1 MPCGLIAQ
9 VSAIFATIA
18 ETGVKG
24 GAVKGRLQRH
34 TAECRHKIPQKVN
47 NRGVEYAV
55 AGGVAVLFV
64 VLYLLVKPVRRE
76 SFCEPLDEKQFAEG
90 ARRLAEI
97 MPPPERGG
105 KDVNAAKYARK
116 VKKAANARL
125 GDEDE
130 KYFGRLYA
138 PFCEHREEI
147 ESLCKTDFSHLADL
161 PYTDG
166 MPRTVKIADFVLS
179 HSKYLLAED
188 RLDAALSAV
197 TEKTTLTFD
206 EMRAFPVAVRF
217 CILKKLASAFDASEK
232 MRDIAARARRIA
244 AHPAR
249 AESSSDFRALKR
261 NAVFNRVCAEK
272 LGYEG
277 ATFAKTFGDLADE
290 TIFYTENCFLSLQ
303 LLTLFDFS
311 QYYNPF
317 KIIAKY
323 EVLKKS
329 DDKIITAFFNALSR
343 QSERENLD
351 ETAYALRLENYI
363 DKGFIPPLIV
373 RTLGSGKRRISVVGE
388 KDDIVTLAR
397 ALTSDTAMQLAFGAG
412 TTRGKSVEKLMIKS
426 PKPPKTLRYTIA
438 MGISERNGNLTVNP
452 VFPSCVT
459 GARLGF
465 VYDGV
470 HHGITFEKGETRTM
484 TVNGTAMFGVP
495 SVRLGSIPLDIK
507 IGFTPVEESDNS

>member
-1 MPCGLIAQ
+1 M
-9 VSAIFATIA
+9 T
-18 ETGVKG
+18 T
-24 GAVKGRLQRH
+24 
-34 TAECRHKIPQKVN
+34 TARTAKSKHKIPQKVN

-76 SFCEPLDEKQFAEG
+76 SFCEPLDENQFAAES
-90 ARRLAEI
+90 RRLAEI

-105 KDVNAAKYARK
+105 KDVGAAKYARK
-116 VKKAANARL
+116 VKKAAKIAL
-125 GDEDE
+125 DDEDE

-138 PFCEHREEI
+138 PFREHGEEI
-147 ESLCKTDFSHLADL
+147 ESLCRTDFSRLADL

-166 MPRTVKIADFVLS
+166 VPRTVKIADFVLT

-188 RLDAALSAV
+188 RLDAALYAV
-197 TEKTTLTFD
+197 TEKTTLTFE

-217 CILKKLASAFDASEK
+217 CILKKLAATVEAAEK

-249 AESSSDFRALKR
+249 AASSSDFRALKR

-277 ATFAKTFGDLADE
+277 ATFAKTFGNLADE
-290 TIFYTENCFLSLQ
+290 TVFYTENCFLSLR

-311 QYYNPF
+311 RYYNPL
-317 KIIAKY
+317 KIMAKY

-329 DDKIITAFFNALSR
+329 DEKTVTAFFNALSR

-351 ETAYALRLENYI
+351 ETAYALRLENYT
-363 DKGFIPPLIV
+363 DKGFIPPLNV
-373 RTLGSGKRRISVVGE
+373 RMLGSGKRRISVVGE
-388 KDDIVTLAR
+388 NDDIVTLAR

-412 TTRGKSVEKLMIKS
+412 TGKKKSMEKLLIKS
-426 PKPPKTLRYTIA
+426 PKPPKMLQYTVE
-438 MGISERNGNLTVNP
+438 MGISERDGNMTVKP
-452 VFPSCVT
+452 SFPACVN
-459 GARLGF
+459 GARIDF
-465 VYDGV
+465 VHDGV
-470 HHGITFEKGETRTM
+470 RHSITFEKGETKAM

-495 SVRLGSIPLDIK
+495 SVKLGSIPLDIK
-507 IGFTPVEESDNS
+507 IGFTPVEETDNR